1 MIGANVQASS
11 KPIMFYDMQHG
22 INVIDA
28 FVIHFAKN
36 EHVYHFYDI
45 ALNELLSVYPYLH
58 FVQFSPNYQKYV
70 NFKRDECR
78 MPLAPTLYR
87 AAPLHEGVVP
97 LIQTEWQRKSLLN
110 RQWSIVLTSPR
121 RRVYFHKAFA

>member
-1 MIGANVQASS
+1 MKSRYWFLRDTRSS
-11 KPIMFYDMQHG
+11 FSYEKLVNKVFNWFIILPLPAQPPDTNMRT
-22 INVIDA
+22 NC
-28 FVIHFAKN
+28 
-36 EHVYHFYDI
+36 
-45 ALNELLSVYPYLH
+45 
-58 FVQFSPNYQKYV
+58 FVQYSPNYQKYV